1 MAVETRRTGGRPVAP
16 TEPFAVMLP
25 KGYLLATIADR
36 NDFAEDLATFWL
48 RPAER
53 LDFEPGQYATLAM
66 EIEGTVVKRAYS
78 IASAPHEE
86 AMEFYVECVREGVL
100 TPCLWELQPGVDLY
114 IRRKIVGHFTLDR
127 ARTQHVMAATVTGL
141 APFLSIVRHQI
152 RALET
157 GTLEGPPHRFVILH
171 GASRSPELGPYRHEV
186 AALAEQ
192 HDWLDYVPTIS
203 RPWAEP
209 DWTGETGRV
218 EDVLRKW
225 MDRLGI
231 DPDRAAGYACGNPD
245 MIEKAK
251 GIFARARFAED
262 AIHEEKYFTTPA
274 AGATSTVQPAAD
286 ENDPALP
293 EIEPKAV
300 RKPPPGF
307 NKMKAVKAP
316 PSA

>member
-1 MAVETRRTGGRPVAP
+1 
-16 TEPFAVMLP
+16 MLP

-48 RPAER
+48 RPPER

-66 EIEGTVVKRAYS
+66 DIEGKVVKRAYS
-78 IASAPHEE
+78 IVSAPHEE
-86 AMEFYVECVREGVL
+86 HMEFYVECVRDGVL

-127 ARTQHVMAATVTGL
+127 QRTQHVMAATVTGL
-141 APFLSIVRHQI
+141 APFLSMVRHQV
-152 RALET
+152 RALEE
-157 GTLEGPPHRFVILH
+157 GTLDAPHRILILH
-171 GASRSPELGPYRHEV
+171 GASRSEELGPYRHEV
-186 AALAEQ
+186 ADLAEA

-203 RPWAEP
+203 RPWMEP
-209 DWTGETGRV
+209 QWTGETGRV

-225 MDRLGI
+225 MDRLDI
-231 DPDRAAGYACGNPD
+231 DPADAAGYACGNPD

-251 GIFARARFAED
+251 GIFARARLEED

-274 AGATSTVQPAAD
+274 TGTSSTVQP
-286 ENDPALP
+286 ETEEVELP
-293 EIEPKAV
+293 EIQPKVA

-307 NKMKAVKAP
+307 HKMKAVKAP